1 MLLDKEVNI
10 SPRYMVEY
18 YENLGY
24 KMPYEYK
31 QLYCNNGTK
40 KNGKKK
46 YIPKDATIKVKV
58 SDLMPNSKVKVRCK
72 CDNCGKEYAL
82 TYGKYNHQTS
92 IHDGKLYC
100 EDCCNTICFSG
111 ENNNSWNPNLS
122 EEDRR
127 TRNEGFRHIDGY
139 KDFIKQILYLYNYT
153 CFLCGSKEN
162 LEAHHLDG
170 YEWCKE
176 KRTDVSNGV
185 CLCKKCHR
193 AFHSKYG
200 YKGNTKQQFEEFI
213 GKPIET
219 FTESDRVKFESAS
232 KVICLETN
240 EIFNSAY
247 ECDVLMFHNTKNG
260 RGTRIRS
267 CCDRKGT
274 TKGYHFMWYSDYK
287 KLSDDDIKT
296 ILNKKPYAQPNIRRQ
311 VVCEDLK
318 FIFSSVLAC
327 NEYMHISNS
336 HFRKYLQHKTSNEL
350 YRGHKYCYVEEYNRD
365 VNELEKVGDG
375 W

>member
-1 MLLDKEVNI
+1 MLLDEEVDLC
-10 SPRYMVEY
+10 PRYMVEY

-40 KNGKKK
+40 KKGKKK

-58 SDLMPNSKVKVRCK
+58 SDLMPNSSVRIKCK
-72 CDNCGKEYAL
+72 CDNCGKEYTL
-82 TYGKYNHQTS
+82 KYGRYNHQTS

-111 ENNNSWNPNLS
+111 ENNNLWNPNLS
-122 EEDRR
+122 DEERQM
-127 TRNEGFRHIDGY
+127 RNEGFRHIDGY
-139 KDFIKQILYLYNYT
+139 KDFIKQVLYLYNYT

-162 LEAHHLDG
+162 LEVHHLDG

-176 KRTDVSNGV
+176 KRTDISNGV

-193 AFHSKYG
+193 AFHSKYD
-200 YKGNTKQQFEEFI
+200 YKGNTRQQFEEFI

-219 FTESDRVKFESAS
+219 FTNDDRINFESVN
-232 KVICLETN
+232 KVICLETK
-240 EIFNSAY
+240 EIYNSAY

-260 RGTRIRS
+260 RGSRIRE
-267 CCDRKGT
+267 CCNRKGT
-274 TKGYHFMWYSDYK
+274 TKNYHFMW
-287 KLSDDDIKT
+287 LSEYEELSEDEIKS
-296 ILNKKPYAQPNIRRQ
+296 ILNKKAYAQPNIRKP
-311 VVCEDLK
+311 VVCVDLK
-318 FIFSSVLAC
+318 MIFSSVLAC
-327 NEYMHISNS
+327 TDYMNISNS
-336 HFRKYLQHKTSNEL
+336 NFRKYLKRKTFNRF
-350 YRGHKYCYVEEYNRD
+350 YKGHEYYYAEEYKED
-365 VNELEKVGDG
+365 IDDFKKVGDG